1 MTITELLSKLTS
13 TDITVIIKN
22 NETDKE
28 IISFKAEGYESLDD
42 TIENMAVKKWSIESA
57 TKITITVESV

>member
-1 MTITELLSKLTS
+1 MTITDLLSKLTS

-57 TKITITVESV
+57 TKIVITVEGE

>member
-1 MTITELLSKLTS
+1 MTISDLLSKLTS

-57 TKITITVESV
+57 TKIVITVEGE